1 MVSKKVAE
9 VYGYA
14 QVEKLKQQSLEQFVV
29 RRVIYPKLEVVVR
42 LVLIGKSNMII

>member
-29 RRVIYPKLEVVVR
+29 RRVIYPKLEVVR